1 MSPSLIFLIL
11 RARIGIVLATFLATT
26 ATAAAISLVLPSYY
40 KATSQLVLNYKGVDS
55 VTGSPAMTQQQPGYL
70 DTQVDIIRSPST
82 ALRVVDDL
90 QLVKSDRY
98 QGAFMKDVEDDGKGS
113 LRERI
118 ANRLLRALKVET
130 LRESS
135 VLNISFSDQDPEFA
149 AMVANAFARAYR
161 ERSTW
166 LKMDPVQQ
174 ASQYFGNRIK
184 SLRDDLE
191 QAQARLSAY
200 QREKGVTSADQKL
213 DVETARLNEL
223 SQQLVAA
230 QALAI
235 EARSRRQSAHDNP
248 ADSPDVAQN
257 PVIQSLKV
265 DASRAAAKVAELSAQ
280 LGPNHPQYE
289 AARAEL
295 EKIQN
300 QLRRE
305 VATVFNG
312 ISGTARI
319 QAQREAELRVEVAQQ
334 KARVLEVNAMR
345 NEMAVLQ
352 NDVGN
357 AQKSLD
363 AATQRFTETSMEG
376 QSNQID
382 ISILSEARPPTTP
395 SSPKVA
401 LNILLS
407 AVLGGLLGVGLG
419 MLAEFLDRRLRSS
432 EDLVELLQAPVVTLS
447 KSKHALAVAGRV
459 SNPAGKYL
467 PAS

>member
-11 RARIGIVLATFLATT
+11 RARIGIVLVTFLATT
-26 ATAAAISLVLPSYY
+26 ATATAISLILPRYY

-98 QGAFMKDVEDDGKGS
+98 QGAFVEDDGKGS
-113 LRERI
+113 LREGI
-118 ANRLLRALKVET
+118 ANRLLRELKVET
-130 LRESS
+130 SRESS
-135 VLNISFSDQDPEFA
+135 VLNVSFSDQDPEFA
-149 AMVANAFARAYR
+149 ATVANAFARAYR

-174 ASQYFGNRIK
+174 ASQYFGNRIR
-184 SLRDDLE
+184 SLRDNLE

-235 EARSRRQSAHDNP
+235 EARSRRQSARGNP

-265 DASRAAAKVAELSAQ
+265 EASRAAAKVAELSAQ

-289 AARAEL
+289 AAQAEF

-305 VATVFNG
+305 VATVFNS

-319 QAQREAELRVEVAQQ
+319 QEQREAELRAEVAQQ
-334 KARVLEVNAMR
+334 KSRVLEVNGMR

-352 NDVGN
+352 NDVDN

-363 AATQRFTETSMEG
+363 ATTQRFTETSMEG

-395 SSPKVA
+395 ASPKIA

-407 AVLGGLLGVGLG
+407 AVLGGLLGAGLG

-432 EDLVELLQAPVVTLS
+432 EDLVELFQAPVVTLS
-447 KSKHALAVAGRV
+447 KGKHALAVARRV